1 MIYKNVLALCEK
13 HGITVGGLERALGLG
28 NATIRGW
35 QTSSPRVST
44 VKVVAEY
51 FGVTVDELLKED

>member
-1 MIYKNVLALCEK
+1 MVYKNVLALCEK
-13 HGITVGGLERALGLG
+13 SGISISAPEKALGLG

-35 QTSSPRVST
+35 KESSPRVNT
-44 VKVVAEY
+44 VKAVADF